1 MAAQLQVALVEVFNC
16 VDRET
21 AIAIFGCYSLRYKWH
36 CPHQ

>member
-1 MAAQLQVALVEVFNC
+1 MAAQLQVALVEGLNS

-21 AIAIFGCYSLRYKWH
+21 AIAIFGWYSLRYKWH